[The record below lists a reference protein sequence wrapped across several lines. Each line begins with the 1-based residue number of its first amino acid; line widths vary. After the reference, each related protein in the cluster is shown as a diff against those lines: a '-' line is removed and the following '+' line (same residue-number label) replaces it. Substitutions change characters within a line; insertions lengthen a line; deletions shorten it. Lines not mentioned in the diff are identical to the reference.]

1 MNIENI
7 IITVVNSSGTF
18 TKEMPMDISGDWLQW
33 AANNYA
39 TVNQGYVTITNKA
52 GDVLATAGDKPE

>member
-39 TVNQGYVTITNKA
+39 TVNQGYVTITN
-52 GDVLATAGDKPE
+52 LSLIHI

>member
-1 MNIENI
+1 
-7 IITVVNSSGTF
+7 
-18 TKEMPMDISGDWLQW
+18 MDISGDWLQW